1 MSIDIIT
8 KQINEFLKN
17 DTSEAPKVMAIIG
30 DWGTG
35 KTYTWNKLLENWSKS
50 STDVGN
56 WVEKIRKLLT
66 TWRKSSTEMKDQY
79 NFKKYSYVSLFGIN
93 SLETFKWSIFK
104 NTRDMK
110 IIDAKNTFKTDI
122 TKENSIA
129 LIGAS
134 IRKSVETIKSIPMI
148 KNITPS
154 SVESLLFLSVTNIL
168 ICIDDFERKGDKL
181 TIKEIMGLISLL
193 KEQKNCKIV
202 LIFNDGEEG
211 LEDYKKYREKVVDI
225 ELKFS
230 LKSTEAVDI
239 VFNEENNP
247 HKELVKRFAIQLGI
261 VNIRVLRKIH
271 YFIGL
276 TIPFIN
282 ETHEPEILEQVIHS
296 LVLFSWCHYCSN
308 DGAPP
313 LDFVLKI
320 DEGKLERVIE
330 QKYKTNKDEGDKDEE
345 EKKKNEKEKKKNKK
359 EKKKNEK
366 EKNWRMQLANYGY
379 YSTYGYYPTDNNLNC
394 TLADMVCAGYI
405 IEDKIKQS
413 INEKDQQL
421 KAEKGN
427 NSFNKTF
434 EEIYHSFKT
443 TKNDVINTLYSN
455 FESNIKHITINQ
467 LQHLVALL
475 DDLNEKDKLS
485 EAIDFFTEQ
494 RKEENIEIFN
504 PENLSSFIHSEIII
518 SKFDEFYKSMV
529 VNETA
534 EQVLERIA
542 NENGWNEKD
551 ELILENTTVEEYLKL
566 FKSISYEKLPRY
578 IRRCLSFGQYRD
590 ATDRQKEIASKATE
604 ALKEIAKESEFNK
617 IKVRR
622 YGVTVD

>member
-1 MSIDIIT
+1 MSIEIIT

-17 DTSEAPKVMAIIG
+17 DSSEAPKVMAIIG

-79 NFKKYSYVSLFGIN
+79 NFKQYSYVSLFGIN
-93 SLETFKWSIFK
+93 SLEAFKWSIFE

-110 IIDAKNTFKTDI
+110 IMDAKNTFKTDM
-122 TKENSIA
+122 TQENSIA

-134 IRKSVETIKSIPMI
+134 IRKSVETIKSLPMI

-230 LKSTEAVDI
+230 LTPTEAVNI
-239 VFNEENNP
+239 IFNEEND
-247 HKELVKRFAIQLGI
+247 HKELVKNFVNQLGI
-261 VNIRVLRKIH
+261 TNIRVLKKIH

-276 TIPFIN
+276 VMPFID
-282 ETHEPEILEQVIHS
+282 ETQHEPEILEQVIHS

-320 DEGKLERVIE
+320 DEGRLERLIE
-330 QKYKTNKDEGDKDEE
+330 NQYKTNKDESDKGEE
-345 EKKKNEKEKKKNKK
+345 

-366 EKNWRMQLANYGY
+366 EKNWRIKLANYVY
-379 YSTYGYYPTDNNLNC
+379 HSTNNLGYD
-394 TLADMVCAGYI
+394 LADMVCTGYP
-405 IEDKIKQS
+405 IEGKLKQS
-413 INEKDQQL
+413 MSEKDRQL
-421 KAEKGN
+421 KEKKAD
-427 NSFNKTF
+427 NSFNKIL
-434 EEIYHSFKT
+434 EEIY
-443 TKNDVINTLYSN
+443 SN
-455 FESNIKHITINQ
+455 FNLTEDKAVDMLCDNFKKNIMYIDS
-467 LQHLVALL
+467 LQ
-475 DDLNEKDKLS
+475 LNEIAILLS
-485 EAIDFFTEQ
+485 ELGKNEKISKLIDFYIES
-494 RKEENIEIFN
+494 KKGGSKEIFN
-504 PENLSSFIHSEIII
+504 LNSFRDDRKWLPELK
-518 SKFDEFYKSMV
+518 SKFDEFYKSTV
-529 VNETA
+529 INETA

-542 NENGWNEKD
+542 NKNSWSEKD
-551 ELILENTTVEEYLKL
+551 ELILENTSIEEYLKL
-566 FKSISYEKLPRY
+566 FKSIDHEKLPLY
-578 IRRCLSFGQYRD
+578 VRRCLIFGQSVG
-590 ATDRQKEIASKATE
+590 ATTRQEEIARKVIET
-604 ALKEIAKESEFNK
+604 LKIIAKESEFNK

-622 YGVTVD
+622 YGITVD